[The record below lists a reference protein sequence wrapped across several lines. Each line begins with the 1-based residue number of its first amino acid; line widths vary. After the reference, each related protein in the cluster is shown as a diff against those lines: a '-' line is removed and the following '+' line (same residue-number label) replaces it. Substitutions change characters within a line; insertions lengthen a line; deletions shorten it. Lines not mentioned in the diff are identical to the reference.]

1 MVSSEFPQSR
11 RVRSRTRSLNRTNAA
26 GAIRRFGI
34 GPILKLKP
42 RTFRCSGRS
51 TALLAALSRSLSRPV
66 RKDATLAITRS
77 PRVKPVG

>member
-51 TALLAALSRSLSRPV
+51 TALLAALSRSV